1 MVTIDES
8 MTLFEFAFCGAD
20 GFSGMIDYLADLAE
34 EEPWTQ
40 GTEKNGVLHK
50 YIKGTFSQCLLQKK
64 IMYTDDEKYCCFNT
78 GLLTP
83 NGNDIVAIFQENYR
97 ADAQP
102 WRLLGFFD
110 VTQREFMNKFLEI
123 PSLATYTDNY
133 EELYFNP
140 TYNIVISTD
149 HILDD
154 NWERIHE
161 VVPLD
166 KSIVKS
172 LLKGV
177 IEETK
182 KRISRN
188 MRLVV
193 PQYYRK
199 QIMYLMPIDI
209 PISDTTKVTMA
220 LAVEPTASK
229 QYRANTIF
237 TKEMAYEKAR
247 LLMKPESNWLI

>member
-1 MVTIDES
+1 MKTAEETMS
-8 MTLFEFAFCGAD
+8 LFEFAFCGAD
-20 GFSGMIDYLADLAE
+20 GFNGMIKYLTELAE
-34 EEPWTQ
+34 EDQWTQ
-40 GTEKNGVLHK
+40 GAEENGVLHK
-50 YIKGTFSQCLLQKK
+50 YIKGTFSQCYSQEK

-83 NGNDIVAIFQENYR
+83 NGNDIVAIFEQNNR
-97 ADAQP
+97 SGAQP
-102 WRLLGFFD
+102 WRLTGFFD
-110 VTQREFMNKFLEI
+110 VTQREFMNKFLEV
-123 PSLATYTDNY
+123 PQLATYIKNY

-140 TYNIVISTD
+140 TYKIVVSTD

-172 LLKGV
+172 LLTGV

-182 KRISRN
+182 KRIKRN
-188 MRLVV
+188 LRLVV

-209 PISDTTKVTMA
+209 PISDGKKVTMA
-220 LAVEPTASK
+220 LAVELTKSK

-247 LLMKPESNWLI
+247 LLMRPESNWLI